1 MPTPSRAAPRRT
13 ATASMPALMSA
24 CVVVVVAMVAA
35 INLALPELAAS
46 SLQPTSNELLWI
58 VDAYILV
65 FGCLLIPAGALGDRL
80 GRKGVLLTG
89 LAIFA
94 TGCLASAASPTVGA
108 LLVARVVTGI
118 GAALV
123 MPATLSLLLQVTE
136 PADKP
141 NAIATWAAATGAAGA
156 LGNLGGGIAL
166 QWLPWQ
172 GLFVIMG
179 PVALGLAAVVAR
191 IAPRG
196 ERHQATLDPV
206 GAAVLTGAVFA
217 LLLAII
223 EGPEQGWTSS
233 LVLGTFTAAGLL
245 TAAFVVHSLRTPN
258 PMVDPRI
265 FTIGELRHG
274 TIGVGA
280 VFFGLFALFFVN
292 AQYLQYAKGY
302 SPLVTGLAI
311 LPLPLTVVVVSKRS
325 VPLAA
330 RHSDRAVITSGMVL
344 VAIGL
349 GTFSLLDSTTPYLP
363 YVAVLLTVATGMGLA
378 VPSLSTGIVTSLP
391 PTRAGMGSGLN
402 SAVREI
408 GAALGIAT
416 VGTILTSQ
424 FTRHL
429 PARLGGHDG
438 STSQLLRAA
447 RELGPAAHRDAVDAF
462 TDAMAAGFRVIAVVV
477 LLAAIVTA
485 RRSRLQRGHPT
496 PVPPDGGADGEGG
509 PNQVRTVAARPS
521 AASVPA
527 QAT

>member
-1 MPTPSRAAPRRT
+1 MSAPSFTAPANT
-13 ATASMPALMSA
+13 ATRSMPALMSA

-35 INLALPELAAS
+35 INLALPALAAS

-80 GRKGVLLTG
+80 GRKGVLLAG

-94 TGCLASAASPTVGA
+94 GGCVASAASPTVAA

-136 PADKP
+136 PHDKP
-141 NAIATWAAATGAAGA
+141 KAIATWAAATGAAGA
-156 LGNLGGGIAL
+156 LGNLGGGLVL

-172 GLFVIMG
+172 GLFLVMG
-179 PVALGLAAVVAR
+179 PIALGLGVAVSR

-196 ERHQATLDPV
+196 QRHRTALDPA
-206 GAAVLTGAVFA
+206 GAALLTGAVFA

-223 EGPEQGWTSS
+223 EGPEQGWTSNV
-233 LVLGTFTAAGLL
+233 VLGTFTAAGLL
-245 TAAFVVHSLRTPN
+245 TATFVVHSLRTPN

-265 FTIGELRHG
+265 FTVAELRNG
-274 TIGVGA
+274 TIGIGA

-302 SPLVTGLAI
+302 SPLLTGVAI
-311 LPLPLTVVVVSKRS
+311 LPLPLTVVIVSKRS
-325 VPLAA
+325 VPLAV
-330 RHSDRAVITSGMVL
+330 RFGTRTVITSGMVL
-344 VAIGL
+344 LAGGL
-349 GTFSLLDSTTPYLP
+349 AAFSLLGSSTPYLF
-363 YVAVLLTVATGMGLA
+363 YDAVLLIVATGMGLA
-378 VPSLSTGIVTSLP
+378 VPSLSTAIVTPLP
-391 PTRAGMGSGLN
+391 PARAGMGSGLN

-424 FTRHL
+424 FNQHL
-429 PARLGGHDG
+429 PVEIASEDG

-447 RELGPAAHRDAVDAF
+447 HDLGPATHDQAVDSF
-462 TDAMAAGFRVIAVVV
+462 THAMASGFRVIAAVV
-477 LLAAIVTA
+477 LVAAIVTA
-485 RRSRLQRGHPT
+485 RRAPR
-496 PVPPDGGADGEGG
+496 
-509 PNQVRTVAARPS
+509 S
-521 AASVPA
+521 AASRNGGRRVGNPTVTPMSSPFA
-527 QAT
+527 AGTVEEQ